1 MRWRGFV
8 VGEAVKQV
16 AGMTTT
22 LLVARGTRWRKV
34 GANFDPYQRIAPD
47 RI

>member
-8 VGEAVKQV
+8 LGEGVKQV

-22 LLVARGTRWRKV
+22 LLVARVTRLRKAGV
-34 GANFDPYQRIAPD
+34 AMQVYAKRSW
-47 RI
+47 